1 MKENISTLPF
11 EKRIGEIIR
20 PDLEKLAKDNYNSGV
35 INGMFIGGFITLGII
50 TIFLHFFFKTIL

>member
-35 INGMFIGGFITLGII
+35 INGMFIGGLITLI
-50 TIFLHFFFKTIL
+50 TVVIFLYFYFKI